1 MRTSDTRAARSRAA
15 AAVIAG
21 ALVLSA
27 CGTTTERRNVP
38 RPPTRIV
45 LTGSISTD
53 RVSVS
58 PRRFGAGPI
67 SLVVANLTDTSQ
79 QVTLETANRSR
90 PGIRQQ
96 TAPINPRDT
105 AELRADLA
113 TGRYTV
119 KVSGGG
125 ITAATLRVGRRR
137 PSAQNDLLQP

>member
-1 MRTSDTRAARSRAA
+1 MRAVTGRK
-15 AAVIAG
+15 AAVAMAG
-21 ALVLSA
+21 ATALATLG
-27 CGTTTERRNVP
+27 CGSTEQRPNRP
-38 RPPTRIV
+38 RPPARIV

-67 SLVVANLTDTSQ
+67 SLIVANLTDTSQ
-79 QVTLETANRSR
+79 QVTLEATDRSK
-90 PGIRQQ
+90 PGVRQQ

-105 AELRADLA
+105 AELRADLS

-119 KVSGGG
+119 HVTGSG
-125 ITAATLRVGRRR
+125 IAAATLRVGKRR

>member
-1 MRTSDTRAARSRAA
+1 MRARRSRAGA
-15 AAVIAG
+15 AAIAG
-21 ALVLSA
+21 ALALA
-27 CGTTTERRNVP
+27 GCGTTTERRNEP

-45 LTGSISTD
+45 ITGSISPD

-79 QVTLETANRSR
+79 QVTLESSNRLR

-119 KVSGGG
+119 RVSGGG
-125 ITAATLRVGRRR
+125 IAAATLRVGKRR

>member
-1 MRTSDTRAARSRAA
+1 MRAARSRAA
-15 AAVIAG
+15 AAAIAA
-21 ALVLSA
+21 ALALAA
-27 CGTTTERRNVP
+27 CGTTTERRNEP
-38 RPPTRIV
+38 RPATRIV
-45 LTGSISTD
+45 ITGSISTD

-58 PRRFGAGPI
+58 PRRFGAGPV

-79 QVTLETANRSR
+79 QVTLETADRSR
-90 PGIRQQ
+90 AGLRQQ

-105 AELRADLA
+105 AELRADLS
-113 TGRYTV
+113 TGRYLV

>member
-1 MRTSDTRAARSRAA
+1 MRARRSRAA
-15 AAVIAG
+15 AAAIAG
-21 ALVLSA
+21 ALALGA
-27 CGTTTERRNVP
+27 CGTTTERRNEP

-45 LTGSISTD
+45 VTGSISTN

-67 SLVVANLTDTSQ
+67 SLVVANLTGTSQ
-79 QVTLETANRSR
+79 QVTLESSGRSR

-105 AELRADLA
+105 AELRADLT

-119 KVSGGG
+119 RVSGAG
-125 ITAATLRVGRRR
+125 IAAATLRVGKRR
-137 PSAQNDLLQP
+137 PSAQDDLLQP

>member
-1 MRTSDTRAARSRAA
+1 MRARRSRAA
-15 AAVIAG
+15 ATALAG
-21 ALVLSA
+21 ALVLA
-27 CGTTTERRNVP
+27 GCGTTTERRNEP

-45 LTGSISTD
+45 ITGSISTD

-79 QVTLETANRSR
+79 QVTLESSNRSR

-105 AELRADLA
+105 AELRADLT
-113 TGRYTV
+113 TGRYTL

-125 ITAATLRVGRRR
+125 IAAATLRVGKRR

>member
-1 MRTSDTRAARSRAA
+1 MRAATSRAA
-15 AAVIAG
+15 AAGIAA
-21 ALVLSA
+21 ALALAA
-27 CGTTTERRNVP
+27 CGSTTERRNEP

-45 LTGSISTD
+45 ITGSISTD

-58 PRRFGAGPI
+58 PRRFGAGPV

-79 QVTLETANRSR
+79 QVTLETAGRDH
-90 PGIRQQ
+90 PGLRQQ

-105 AELRADLA
+105 AELRADLN

-125 ITAATLRVGRRR
+125 IAAATLRVGRRR

>member
-1 MRTSDTRAARSRAA
+1 MRGTQTRAA
-15 AAVIAG
+15 AAAITG
-21 ALVLSA
+21 ALALA
-27 CGTTTERRNVP
+27 GCGTTTERRNEP
-38 RPPTRIV
+38 RPPARI
-45 LTGSISTD
+45 LITGSISTD

-79 QVTLETANRSR
+79 QVTLESSNRSR

-105 AELRADLA
+105 TELRADLS

-119 KVSGGG
+119 RASGGG
-125 ITAATLRVGRRR
+125 IEAATLRVGRRR

>member
-1 MRTSDTRAARSRAA
+1 MRAARSRAA
-15 AAVIAG
+15 AATIAA
-21 ALVLSA
+21 ALALAA
-27 CGTTTERRNVP
+27 CGTTTERRNDP

-53 RVSVS
+53 RVSIS

-79 QVTLETANRSR
+79 QVTLETADRAR
-90 PGIRQQ
+90 AGIRQQ

-105 AELRADLA
+105 AELRADLS

-119 KVSGGG
+119 HATSRG
-125 ITAATLRVGRRR
+125 IAAATLRVGKRR